1 VWREAPGEPLL
12 HPNDPHIV
20 AVATDAKIETRLPRL
35 DLNDDAGIA
44 TFIVQHLGL
53 A

>member
-1 VWREAPGEPLL
+1 VYRAVTGEPLL

-20 AVATDAKIETRLPRL
+20 AIASDSTVETKLPKLQL
-35 DLNDDAGIA
+35 DDDAGIA
-44 TFIVQHLGL
+44 EFILKHLKL